1 MRPTSIAKPTSD
13 QAGFSLIE
21 LLLATILS
29 TMIVVVFVSALLT
42 MVRTA
47 TAQKTQL
54 ELTGQGQLALDIVER
69 DIRLA
74 TSFDTTIPTQFTDS
88 YGPSMTTSGW
98 SGTWSYKGSDAANR
112 VLILSQIATTT
123 PPLSDTRTPVYVR
136 SSTSNPYGQPTIFN
150 CTPYSEAT
158 PYGSLSQNYRLP
170 YYFVYFVRDNTLYRR
185 TLTDTTT
192 SLCNGPQYQ
201 KRSCPREDIHKP
213 TGCLA
218 HDEIIVRD
226 VSRFT
231 IAYYQHESRSSQ
243 PYLNFLD
250 LNVYDSNSPNIF
262 DEANSVV
269 VTLGLEKKVNGEPQ
283 NSELSVRVGRVN
295 P

>member
-112 VLILSQIATTT
+112 VLILNQIATTT
-123 PPLSDTRTPVYVR
+123 PPLNENRTPIYDKIHMV
-136 SSTSNPYGQPTIFN
+136 SQLFST
-150 CTPYSEAT
+150 AH
-158 PYGSLSQNYRLP
+158 
-170 YYFVYFVRDNTLYRR
+170 R
-185 TLTDTTT
+185 TLKPHHMARSPRIIACPTT
-192 SLCNGPQYQ
+192 LCISYATT
-201 KRSCPREDIHKP
+201 RC
-213 TGCLA
+213 
-218 HDEIIVRD
+218 IV
-226 VSRFT
+226 
-231 IAYYQHESRSSQ
+231 
-243 PYLNFLD
+243 
-250 LNVYDSNSPNIF
+250 
-262 DEANSVV
+262 
-269 VTLGLEKKVNGEPQ
+269 EP
-283 NSELSVRVGRVN
+283 
-295 P
+295 